1 MTEIRTRLA
10 ARRVAALL
18 LLVLAPA
25 ARGKDSNV
33 QVSGSVYV
41 DYWGIPDKVARDRAP
56 EGVGPEASL
65 KIGVDI
71 HDDLSFSA
79 KACSSCHGFELEH
92 VYLDYQPATWFNVQ
106 AGRIP
111 VPFGEYAQRVDPS
124 GHRTASA
131 PLIYDMGRMAYGE
144 RTAMNLGIIPQPYT
158 DTGVLVYGVAWLG
171 SKLQVWYG
179 AYGVGGL
186 KGSNDI
192 DWMAMRASPY
202 GDNNNEPAGG
212 ARMAITYSSDGEGF
226 IGDISIGGSATAGR
240 YDREAKLAYVM
251 WGVDATMKLGPFTAR
266 GEYATRRTDLDPNA
280 TYRYVMI
287 DDWVNKEGW
296 YAELEHPLGGHLNV
310 VYRYD
315 ELRRNGLPLPG
326 ASAQLSTD
334 SRIVR
339 YTGGLMITPA
349 QAVFIKASWEYWQPT
364 DFGAFHS
371 WHVGLGG
378 AF

>member
-1 MTEIRTRLA
+1 MTEIRIRLA
-10 ARRVAALL
+10 VAALL
-18 LLVLAPA
+18 AVAAAPA
-25 ARGKDSNV
+25 ARAKDSNV

-41 DYWGIPDKVARDRAP
+41 DYWGIPDQTARTRAP
-56 EGVGPEASL
+56 DGIGPEASL
-65 KIGVDI
+65 KVGVDI

-79 KACSSCHGFELEH
+79 KACATCHGFELEH
-92 VYLDYQPATWFNVQ
+92 AYLDWQPKSWFNVQ
-106 AGRIP
+106 FGRIP

-144 RTAMNLGIIPQPYT
+144 RTAMNLGVIPQPYT
-158 DTGVLVYGVAWLG
+158 DTGALLYGVAWLG

-179 AYGVGGL
+179 AYAVAGL
-186 KGSNDI
+186 KGSNDL

-202 GDNNNEPAGG
+202 TDNNNEPAGG
-212 ARMAITYSSDGEGF
+212 GRMAVTYASDGDSF
-226 IGDISIGGSATAGR
+226 IGDISLGGSFTAGR
-240 YDREAKLAYVM
+240 YDKAAKLAYVM
-251 WGVDATMKLGPFTAR
+251 WGADATMKLGPFTMR

-280 TYRYVMI
+280 TYRYDMI
-287 DDWVNKEGW
+287 DDWFDKQGW

-315 ELRRNGLPLPG
+315 ELRRNGMPLPG
-326 ASAQLSTD
+326 SSAQLSTD

-349 QAVFIKASWEYWQPT
+349 QAVYIKASWEYWQPT
-364 DFGAFHS
+364 DFGAFQS
-371 WHVGLGG
+371 WHVGFGG

>member
-1 MTEIRTRLA
+1 MTESRPPRAVRA
-10 ARRVAALL
+10 ATLL
-18 LLVLAPA
+18 LLALAPA
-25 ARGKDSNV
+25 ARAKDSNV

-41 DYWGIPDKVARDRAP
+41 DYWGVPSDAARAHAPSSMTPD
-56 EGVGPEASL
+56 ASL

-71 HDDLSFSA
+71 HDELSFSA
-79 KACSSCHGFELEH
+79 KACASCHGIDLEH
-92 VYLDYQPATWFNVQ
+92 VYLDYQPKAWFNVQ

-111 VPFGEYAQRVDPS
+111 VPFGEYSQRVDPS
-124 GHRTASA
+124 SHRTASP

-158 DTGVLVYGVAWLG
+158 DTGALVYGVTWLG

-179 AYGVGGL
+179 AYAVSGL

-192 DWMAMRASPY
+192 DWMAMRSAPY
-202 GDNNNEPAGG
+202 RDNNDQPAGG
-212 ARMAITYSSDGEGF
+212 GRIAVTCSSDGAAVL
-226 IGDISIGGSATAGR
+226 GDVSVGASYTAGR
-240 YDREAKLAYVM
+240 YDKDAKLEYEI
-251 WGVDATMKLGPFTAR
+251 WGVDASAKVGPFTAR
-266 GEYATRRTDLDPNA
+266 GEYAARRTDLDPNA
-280 TYRYVMI
+280 TYRFDLI
-287 DDWVNKEGW
+287 DPWFRKDGW

-315 ELRRNGLPLPG
+315 ALRRNGMPLPG
-326 ASAQLSTD
+326 ANAQLSTS

-349 QAVFIKASWEYWQPT
+349 QAIYLKASWEYWDT
-364 DFGAFHS
+364 SDFGAFHS
-371 WHVGLGG
+371 WHAGLGG